1 MSSSM
6 PHYWSSQIKIKLYYV
21 NSPELDY
28 PYIQY
33 NPQLEFYHPQTPKN
47 INYFM
52 YSSSNFFSAAIIKEK
67 VILRQKKLFD
77 FPFFI
82 RHTPKFI
89 DFPLV
94 LIHYQRFSVNTEHPK
109 VWGWGGGMIIQL
121 NILDS
126 NPPYPWKNN
135 YLAEK
140 AFLDPNRTSSAN
152 CYMPAR
158 WK

>member
-1 MSSSM
+1 M

-82 RHTPKFI
+82 RHTQNSLISPLYWFI
-89 DFPLV
+89 TKDSAWTLNI
-94 LIHYQRFSVNTEHPK
+94 LKYGGE
-109 VWGWGGGMIIQL
+109 GGGMIIQL

-126 NPPYPWKNN
+126 NPPISLK
-135 YLAEK
+135 E
-140 AFLDPNRTSSAN
+140 
-152 CYMPAR
+152 
-158 WK
+158 